1 MNSHQKI
8 LGLTLLMIICIGIFN
23 VAGQRNIDQIFR
35 KYKNDEGVVNL
46 NFTGDVKKYLSS
58 SNVKLESEID
68 NIDVL
73 IFEDGKNISTKDKKE
88 ITDVL
93 IREQFD
99 ILIDVKDKSEKI
111 KLHTKETGSYLSKV
125 YAHVQSDESNIY
137 FVISGK
143 IKLEELSKLNLNFEG
158 SDALKKIGKK

>member
-1 MNSHQKI
+1 MNSLHKI
-8 LGLTLLMIICIGIFN
+8 LGLTILMIMCISILD
-23 VAGQRNIDQIFR
+23 VAGQKNIDQIFR
-35 KYKNDEGVVNL
+35 KYKNDEGVVNM
-46 NFTGDVKKYLSS
+46 NFTGDVKKHLSS
-58 SNVKLESEID
+58 SNIKLESEID

-73 IFEDGKNISTKDKKE
+73 IFENGKNISAKDIKE
-88 ITDVL
+88 ISDVL
-93 IREQFD
+93 TREQFD

-111 KLHTKETGSYLSKV
+111 KLHTKESGSYLSKV